1 MQTIQ
6 SSNIHLD
13 WIGYMGPIIAMISNI
28 YALWIQPPYLIGYF
42 AFLFMNSLVNKAIKH
57 MYKESRPLHGVEME
71 TVNIFNLGGIKDIYG
86 MPSGHAQS
94 VAFSL
99 SYLYF
104 VQKNLFMT
112 FFHFC
117 ILVLTIFQRWN
128 YRKHT
133 WNQLLVGTILG
144 LLIGFVTFQIT
155 KNTIED
161 ETQKNIL

>member
-86 MPSGHAQS
+86 MPSGHAQ
-94 VAFSL
+94 
-99 SYLYF
+99 
-104 VQKNLFMT
+104 
-112 FFHFC
+112 
-117 ILVLTIFQRWN
+117 
-128 YRKHT
+128 
-133 WNQLLVGTILG
+133 
-144 LLIGFVTFQIT
+144 
-155 KNTIED
+155 
-161 ETQKNIL
+161 